1 MRNLAFNPYLPS
13 WEYVPDGE
21 PHVFNGRVYVYGSHD
36 RAHGT
41 KYCEEDYVVWSAP
54 VDDLS
59 TWKYEGVSYRK
70 SQDAANS
77 DGTKLLFAP
86 DVACGPDGRYYLY
99 YGLSDIQYIGVA
111 VSDSPS
117 GPFLFYGHVQ
127 YADGSLPAGLAF
139 DPGILVDEDG
149 IYLYYGISPKIEG
162 KPTGAYSALKE
173 IMPGAYMIKLDKD
186 MKTAISDPV
195 LVANGYCSA
204 KGTGFE
210 EHPFFEASSIRK
222 VNGRYYFIY
231 SSLQGHELC
240 YATADAPEGPFT
252 FGGVIVSNGDVGLF
266 EEPTAYMAN
275 NHGSIECVDG
285 QYYIFYHRHTHG
297 RHFSR
302 QACAEK
308 IQILEDG
315 RIPQVE
321 ITSCGLNEGPLP
333 AAQRYPSY
341 IICNLHGPSPAEKIP
356 SKPPF
361 DETMPYLTETE
372 EVEKEK
378 RVLYLTNMQKQAAC
392 GVKYLQFEGETSVR
406 IKIKGARG
414 TVKVL
419 LDSQDSSPVSQIN
432 VDTQQ
437 TSWTSYTAELEAVY
451 GKHAVYFLF
460 EPEDGAMDFLEFEFD
475 R

>member
-1 MRNLAFNPYLPS
+1 M
-13 WEYVPDGE
+13 G
-21 PHVFNGRVYVYGSHD
+21 
-36 RAHGT
+36 
-41 KYCEEDYVVWSAP
+41 
-54 VDDLS
+54 
-59 TWKYEGVSYRK
+59 
-70 SQDAANS
+70 
-77 DGTKLLFAP
+77 
-86 DVACGPDGRYYLY
+86 
-99 YGLSDIQYIGVA
+99 
-111 VSDSPS
+111 
-117 GPFLFYGHVQ
+117 
-127 YADGSLPAGLAF
+127 
-139 DPGILVDEDG
+139 GILAVR
-149 IYLYYGISPKIEG
+149 
-162 KPTGAYSALKE
+162 
-173 IMPGAYMIKLDKD
+173 
-186 MKTAISDPV
+186 PV
-195 LVANGYCSA
+195 
-204 KGTGFE
+204 
-210 EHPFFEASSIRK
+210 RK
-222 VNGRYYFIY
+222 KFRFWKMGN
-231 SSLQGHELC
+231 
-240 YATADAPEGPFT
+240 
-252 FGGVIVSNGDVGLF
+252 
-266 EEPTAYMAN
+266 
-275 NHGSIECVDG
+275 
-285 QYYIFYHRHTHG
+285 
-297 RHFSR
+297 
-302 QACAEK
+302 
-308 IQILEDG
+308 IL
-315 RIPQVE
+315 QVE